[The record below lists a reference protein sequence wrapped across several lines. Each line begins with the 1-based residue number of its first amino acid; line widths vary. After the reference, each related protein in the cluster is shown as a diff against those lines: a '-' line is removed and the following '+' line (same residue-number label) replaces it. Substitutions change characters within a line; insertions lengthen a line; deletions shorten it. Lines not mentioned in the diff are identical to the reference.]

1 MSEPDSANNTP
12 LEARQVGTTAQLECF
27 YRRLKKA
34 RQAHSQAVHGIR
46 KDLKKARKQKN
57 SHAMA
62 ELRRQLQET
71 LADTGEIDRL
81 QAEYEAYRETVPE
94 DQLKTFDYK
103 HRAFWRRWYFWVAV
117 VIVVVLSVAIGGT
130 GNGTST
136 NSSSSNM
143 ASTPQKEEFDDKDYV
158 GKTFQEAYD
167 KLKVENKLGNI
178 YIDNDMDGRVDR
190 TEQVLDDTKAGMD
203 YRVTAASANY
213 DSSMLKIE
221 SVDLNVDT
229 KTHIDSVAK
238 QEANEQA
245 GRDSFNAIYQAC
257 NSYGEQQFPY
267 GYDPHWVTGTI
278 QEPIRQD
285 DGSFY
290 TKLRADVSNAFG
302 AKREA
307 TVECFT
313 QGDKDSQTVT
323 GFNVY

>member
-1 MSEPDSANNTP
+1 M
-12 LEARQVGTTAQLECF
+12 
-27 YRRLKKA
+27 
-34 RQAHSQAVHGIR
+34 
-46 KDLKKARKQKN
+46 
-57 SHAMA
+57 
-62 ELRRQLQET
+62 QET
-71 LADTGEIDRL
+71 LADTNGIARL
-81 QAEYEAYRETVPE
+81 QAEYETYRRTVPS
-94 DQLKTFDYK
+94 DQLRAFDYK
-103 HRAFWRRWYFWVAV
+103 HRAFWKRWYFWVAV
-117 VIVVVLSVAIGGT
+117 IVWYFWAALIVVGVSSAVIGGT
-130 GNGTST
+130 GNETST

-143 ASTPQKEEFDDKDYV
+143 ASAPQKEEFDDKDYV

-167 KLKVENKLGNI
+167 KLKVENKLGKI

-190 TEQVLDDTKAGMD
+190 TELVLDDTKAGMD

-245 GRDSFNAIYQAC
+245 GEDSFNAIYQAC

-278 QEPIRQD
+278 QDPIRQD